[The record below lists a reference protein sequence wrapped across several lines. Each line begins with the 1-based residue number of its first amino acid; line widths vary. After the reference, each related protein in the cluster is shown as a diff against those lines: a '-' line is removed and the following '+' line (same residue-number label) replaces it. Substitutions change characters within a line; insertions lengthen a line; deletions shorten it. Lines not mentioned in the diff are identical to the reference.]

1 MSKIFRT
8 VVLAL
13 LICVMVLPY
22 ASAIV
27 PYTTYTYDI
36 DGEMMPSPH
45 AFVPDK
51 IIGSSDIA
59 LRDMP
64 EDEKAASKIGIGL
77 ATPLN
82 DPQDIVV
89 DADENIY
96 IADTKNNRIV
106 ILDTN
111 FQLIGVLDTFLN
123 EFGVPDALDQPNGVF
138 VTEDEIYVADTE
150 SNRVVIF
157 NRNDYSFSRIVPEP
171 KSQVFPEGHI
181 YKPVALSVDRAGR
194 IYVVSSTTH
203 YGIISMNN
211 DGGFNGFLGAQK
223 VKASAFD
230 VLWRQLMT
238 AEQRSYSEKF
248 VPTEYNNITIDS
260 TGFIYVTTSS
270 IDAAAQQNAMDS
282 KSRAADY
289 APVKKLNPLGEDVMA
304 RTGFYPPSG
313 EVTVNNFAT
322 PQNTIFGASKIIDV
336 ALGPNGMWSIVDEKR
351 QKIFTYDEQGK
362 LLFVFGDIGM
372 QVGNFQ
378 SISAI
383 AYKGNDL
390 LVLDDTFDSITLMKR
405 TEYGDI
411 IAGALQNHRDR
422 EYDKAVTFWQDILQR
437 NSNFDMSYVGIGDSL
452 YRERKYT
459 EAMETY
465 TYAYATEDYSNC
477 FKNIRKQWV
486 EKWILLVPIVIIIV
500 CVACSKF
507 LGYAAKVNKAGQV
520 IKEKRT
526 FKEAFLYAFHVI
538 FHPFDGFWDLKH
550 ERRGNLKAA
559 LFIVLLT
566 ILGFIYNSL
575 GKSYIFNP
583 NMEGNG
589 ILMEV
594 LAVILPYVLWCVANW
609 CLTTLF
615 DGEGSLKDIFIATGY
630 ALLPM
635 PIMLVP
641 ATMLTNC
648 LALDEG
654 GIITLLVSVGYVWA
668 GFLIFFGTMV
678 THDYSLGK
686 NVLTVIGT
694 IVAMAVIMFIAVLFS
709 GLITKM
715 FSFVYNIYIELSY
728 RM

>member
-1 MSKIFRT
+1 M
-8 VVLAL
+8 L
-13 LICVMVLPY
+13 LVCIMLMPC

-36 DGEMMPSPH
+36 DGGMMPSPH

-51 IIGSSDIA
+51 IVASSDIE

-64 EDEKAASKIGIGL
+64 EDEKKAAKIGIGL
-77 ATPLN
+77 ETPLN
-82 DPQDIVV
+82 DPQDIFV
-89 DADENIY
+89 DVDENVY

-111 FQLIGVLDTFLN
+111 FELIGVLDSFLN
-123 EFGVPDALDQPNGVF
+123 EYGVPDALEQPNGIY

-150 SNRVVIF
+150 SNRIVVF
-157 NRNDYSFSRIVPEP
+157 ERSDFSFSRIIPEP

-181 YKPVALSVDRAGR
+181 YKPVALSVDKAGR

-230 VLWRQLMT
+230 VIWRQLMT
-238 AEQRSYSEKF
+238 SEQRSYSEKF

-260 TGFIYVTTSS
+260 SGFIYVTTSS
-270 IDAAAQQNAMDS
+270 IDATAQQNAMNT
-282 KSRAADY
+282 KSRSADY
-289 APVKKLNPLGEDVMA
+289 APVKKLNPLGEDVMM

-313 EVTVNNFAT
+313 EVTVNQYET
-322 PQNTIFGASKIIDV
+322 PENSISGASKIIDV
-336 ALGPNGMWSIVDEKR
+336 ALGPNGMWSIVDSKR

-362 LLFVFGDIGM
+362 LLFIFGDIGM

-378 SISAI
+378 SIAAI

-390 LVLDDTFDSITLMKR
+390 LVLDDTFNSITVMKR

-411 IAGALQNHRDR
+411 IAGALQNQRDR
-422 EYDKAVTFWQDILQR
+422 NYDKAVEYWEDILQR
-437 NSNFDMSYVGIGDSL
+437 NANFDMAYVGIGDSL

-459 EAMETY
+459 EAMKTY

-477 FKNIRKQWV
+477 FKNIRKQWI
-486 EKWILLVPIVIIIV
+486 EKWILLIPIVIIAV
-500 CVACSKF
+500 CLVCSKF
-507 LGYAAKVNKAGQV
+507 MKYAAKVNKAGQV
-520 IKEKRT
+520 MKEKRT

-559 LFIVLLT
+559 LAIVAIT
-566 ILGFIYNSL
+566 ILAFIYNSL
-575 GKSYIFNP
+575 GQSYIFNP
-583 NMEGNG
+583 DMEGNG
-589 ILMEV
+589 IFMEI
-594 LAVILPYVLWCVANW
+594 LSVILPYVLWCVGNW

-615 DGEGSLKDIFIATGY
+615 DGEGSLKDIFTATGY
-630 ALLPM
+630 ALLPL
-635 PIMLVP
+635 PILLVP
-641 ATMLTNC
+641 ATIMTNF
-648 LALDEG
+648 LALEEG
-654 GIITLLVSVGYVWA
+654 GIITLLVAVGYIWA

-678 THDYSLGK
+678 THDYTLGK
-686 NVLTVIGT
+686 NILTVIGT
-694 IVAMAVIMFIAVLFS
+694 IIAMAVIMFIAVLFS

>member
-1 MSKIFRT
+1 MKKTFSKI
-8 VVLAL
+8 VLML
-13 LICVMVLPY
+13 LVCMMLIPY

-36 DGEMMPSPH
+36 DGKIMPSPH
-45 AFVPDK
+45 AFVPD
-51 IIGSSDIA
+51 IIVGASDVE

-64 EDEKAASKIGIGL
+64 EDPRKAAKIGVGL
-77 ATPLN
+77 ATPFN

-111 FQLIGVLDTFLN
+111 YKLIGVLDTFLN
-123 EFGVPDALDQPNGVF
+123 EYGVPDSLEQPNGLF

-157 NRNDYSFSRIVPEP
+157 NREDFSFSRIVPEP

-181 YKPVALSVDRAGR
+181 YKPVALSVDNAGR

-238 AEQRSYSEKF
+238 SEQRSYSEKF

-260 TGFIYVTTSS
+260 SGFIYVTTSS
-270 IDAAAQQNAMDS
+270 IDASAQQNAMTS
-282 KSRAADY
+282 KSRSADY
-289 APVKKLNPLGEDVMA
+289 APVKKLNPRGEDVMS

-322 PQNTIFGASKIIDV
+322 PENNIAGASKIIDV

-351 QKIFTYDEQGK
+351 QKIFTYDEQGN
-362 LLFVFGDIGM
+362 LLFIFGDIGM
-372 QVGNFQ
+372 QIGNFQ

-383 AYKGNDL
+383 TYKGKDL
-390 LVLDDTFDSITLMKR
+390 LILDDTFDSITVMKR

-411 IAGALQNHRDR
+411 IAGALQNQRDR

-437 NSNFDMSYVGIGDSL
+437 NTNFDMSYVGIGDSL

-465 TYAYATEDYSNC
+465 TYAYAVEDYSKC
-477 FKNIRKQWV
+477 FKNVRKQWI
-486 EKWILLVPIVIIIV
+486 EQWIVLIPIVLIVV

-507 LGYAAKVNKAGQV
+507 LKYAAKVNKAGQV

-526 FKEAFLYAFHVI
+526 FKEAFLYGFHVI

-550 ERRGNLKAA
+550 EKRGNLSGA
-559 LFIVLLT
+559 LA
-566 ILGFIYNSL
+566 ILAFALIGFIYQSL
-575 GKSYIFNP
+575 GRSYIANP
-583 NMEGNG
+583 YMKGNG

-594 LAVILPYVLWCVANW
+594 LSVLLPYVLWCVANW
-609 CLTTLF
+609 ALTTLF
-615 DGEGSLKDIFIATGY
+615 DGEGSMRDIFIATGY
-630 ALLPM
+630 ALLPL
-635 PIMLVP
+635 PLLIIP
-641 ATMLTNC
+641 ATIFTNF
-648 LALDEG
+648 LGQDEM
-654 GIITLLVSVGYVWA
+654 GIYTLLVSIGFVWA

-686 NVLTVIGT
+686 NILTVLGT
-694 IVAMAVIMFIAVLFS
+694 IVAMAFIMFMGILFS
-709 GLITKM
+709 GLVTKI

>member
-1 MSKIFRT
+1 MKTFQRI
-8 VVLAL
+8 VLML
-13 LICVMVLPY
+13 LVCIMLMPC

-36 DGEMMPSPH
+36 DGDMMPSPH

-51 IIGSSDIA
+51 IVASSDIE

-64 EDEKAASKIGIGL
+64 EDEKKAAKIGIGL
-77 ATPLN
+77 ETPLN
-82 DPQDIVV
+82 SPQDIFV
-89 DADENIY
+89 DVDENVY

-111 FQLIGVLDTFLN
+111 FKLIGVLDSFLN
-123 EFGVPDALDQPNGVF
+123 EYGVPDALEQPNGIY

-150 SNRVVIF
+150 SNRIVVF
-157 NRNDYSFSRIVPEP
+157 DRSDFSFSRIIPEP

-181 YKPVALSVDRAGR
+181 YKPVALSVDKAGR

-230 VLWRQLMT
+230 VIWRQLMT
-238 AEQRSYSEKF
+238 SEQRSYSEKF

-260 TGFIYVTTSS
+260 SGFIYVTTSS
-270 IDAAAQQNAMDS
+270 IDATAQQNAITT
-282 KSRAADY
+282 KSRSADY
-289 APVKKLNPLGEDVMA
+289 APVKKLNPLGEDVMM

-313 EVTVNNFAT
+313 EVTVNQYET
-322 PQNTIFGASKIIDV
+322 PENSISGASKIIDV
-336 ALGPNGMWSIVDEKR
+336 ALGPNGMWSIVDSKR

-362 LLFVFGDIGM
+362 LLFIFGDIGM

-378 SISAI
+378 SIAAI

-390 LVLDDTFDSITLMKR
+390 IVLDDTFNSITVMKR

-411 IAGALQNHRDR
+411 IAGALQNQRDR
-422 EYDKAVTFWQDILQR
+422 NYDKAVEYWEDILQR
-437 NSNFDMSYVGIGDSL
+437 NANFDMAYVGIGDSL

-459 EAMETY
+459 EAMKTY

-477 FKNIRKQWV
+477 FKNIRKQWI
-486 EKWILLVPIVIIIV
+486 EKWILLIPIVVIAV
-500 CVACSKF
+500 CLVCSKF
-507 LGYAAKVNKAGQV
+507 MKYANKVNKAGQV
-520 IKEKRT
+520 MKEKRT

-559 LFIVLLT
+559 LAIVAIT
-566 ILGFIYNSL
+566 ILAFIYNSL
-575 GKSYIFNP
+575 GQSYIFNP
-583 NMEGNG
+583 DMEGNG
-589 ILMEV
+589 IFMEI
-594 LAVILPYVLWCVANW
+594 LSVILPYVLWCVGNW

-615 DGEGSLKDIFIATGY
+615 DGEGSLKDIFTATGY
-630 ALLPM
+630 ALLPL
-635 PIMLVP
+635 PILLVP
-641 ATMLTNC
+641 ATIMTNF
-648 LALDEG
+648 LALEEG
-654 GIITLLVSVGYVWA
+654 GIITLLVAVGYIWA

-678 THDYSLGK
+678 THDYTLGK
-686 NVLTVIGT
+686 NILTVIGT
-694 IVAMAVIMFIAVLFS
+694 IIAMAVIMFIAVLFS

>member
-1 MSKIFRT
+1 M
-8 VVLAL
+8 L
-13 LICVMVLPY
+13 LVCIMLMPC

-36 DGEMMPSPH
+36 DGDMMPSPH

-51 IIGSSDIA
+51 IVASSDIE

-64 EDEKAASKIGIGL
+64 EDEKKASKIGIGL
-77 ATPLN
+77 ETPLN
-82 DPQDIVV
+82 DPQDIFV
-89 DADENIY
+89 DVDENVY

-111 FQLIGVLDTFLN
+111 FKLIGVLDSFLN
-123 EFGVPDALDQPNGVF
+123 EYGVPDALEQPNGIY

-150 SNRVVIF
+150 SNRIVVF
-157 NRNDYSFSRIVPEP
+157 ERSDFSFSRIIPEP

-181 YKPVALSVDRAGR
+181 YKPVALSVDKAGR

-203 YGIISMNN
+203 YGIISMNS

-230 VLWRQLMT
+230 VIWRQLMT
-238 AEQRSYSEKF
+238 SEQRSYSEKF

-260 TGFIYVTTSS
+260 SGFIYVTTSS
-270 IDAAAQQNAMDS
+270 IDATAQQNAMDT
-282 KSRAADY
+282 KSRSADY
-289 APVKKLNPLGEDVMA
+289 APVKKLNPLGEDVMM

-313 EVTVNNFAT
+313 EVTVNQYET
-322 PQNTIFGASKIIDV
+322 PENSISGASKIIDV
-336 ALGPNGMWSIVDEKR
+336 ALGPNGMWSIVDSKR

-362 LLFVFGDIGM
+362 LLFIFGDIGM

-390 LVLDDTFDSITLMKR
+390 LVLDDTFNSITVMKR

-411 IAGALQNHRDR
+411 IAGALQNQRDR
-422 EYDKAVTFWQDILQR
+422 NYDKAVEYWEDILQR
-437 NSNFDMSYVGIGDSL
+437 NANFDMAYVGIGDSL

-459 EAMETY
+459 EAMKTY

-477 FKNIRKQWV
+477 FKNIRKQWI
-486 EKWILLVPIVIIIV
+486 EKWILLIPIVIIAV
-500 CVACSKF
+500 CLVCSKF
-507 LGYAAKVNKAGQV
+507 MKYANKVNKAGQV
-520 IKEKRT
+520 MKEKRT

-559 LFIVLLT
+559 LAIVAIT
-566 ILGFIYNSL
+566 ILAFIYNSL
-575 GKSYIFNP
+575 GQSYIFNP
-583 NMEGNG
+583 DMEGNG
-589 ILMEV
+589 IFMEI
-594 LAVILPYVLWCVANW
+594 LSVILPYVLWCVGNW

-615 DGEGSLKDIFIATGY
+615 DGEGSLKDIFTATGY
-630 ALLPM
+630 ALLPL
-635 PIMLVP
+635 PILLVP
-641 ATMLTNC
+641 ATIMTNF
-648 LALDEG
+648 LALEEG
-654 GIITLLVSVGYVWA
+654 GIITLLVAVGYIWT

-678 THDYSLGK
+678 THDYTLGK
-686 NVLTVIGT
+686 NILTVIGT
-694 IVAMAVIMFIAVLFS
+694 IIAMAVIMFIAVLFS

>member
-1 MSKIFRT
+1 M
-8 VVLAL
+8 L
-13 LICVMVLPY
+13 LVCIMLMPCV
-22 ASAIV
+22 SAVV

-36 DGEMMPSPH
+36 DGDIMPSPH

-51 IIGSSDIA
+51 IVTSSDVE
-59 LRDMP
+59 LRDLP
-64 EDEKAASKIGIGL
+64 EDEKKAAKIGIGL
-77 ATPLN
+77 ETPLN
-82 DPQDIVV
+82 DPQDIFV

-111 FQLIGVLDTFLN
+111 FKLIGVLDSFLN
-123 EFGVPDALDQPNGVF
+123 EYGVPDALEQPNGVF
-138 VTEDEIYVADTE
+138 VTEEEIYVADTE
-150 SNRVVIF
+150 SNRIVVF
-157 NRNDYSFSRIVPEP
+157 DRADFSFSRVVPEP

-181 YKPVALSVDRAGR
+181 YKPVALSVDKAGR

-230 VLWRQLMT
+230 VIWRQLMT
-238 AEQRSYSEKF
+238 SEQRAYSEKF

-260 TGFIYVTTSS
+260 SGFIYVTTSS
-270 IDAAAQQNAMDS
+270 IDAAAQQAAMDS
-282 KSRAADY
+282 KSRSADY
-289 APVKKLNPLGEDVMA
+289 APVKKLNPLGEDVMM

-313 EVTVNNFAT
+313 EVTVNQYAT
-322 PQNTIFGASKIIDV
+322 PENNISGASKIIDV

-362 LLFVFGDIGM
+362 LLFIFGDIGM

-390 LVLDDTFDSITLMKR
+390 LVLDDTFDSITVMKR

-411 IAGALQNHRDR
+411 IAGALQNQRDR
-422 EYDKAVTFWQDILQR
+422 NYDKAVEYWQDILQR
-437 NSNFDMSYVGIGDSL
+437 NANFDMAYVGIGDSL

-459 EAMETY
+459 EAMKTY

-477 FKNIRKQWV
+477 FKNIRKQWI
-486 EKWILLVPIVIIIV
+486 EKWIILIPIVIIVV
-500 CVACSKF
+500 CLACSKF
-507 LGYAAKVNKAGQV
+507 MGYANKVNKAGQV
-520 IKEKRT
+520 MKEKRT

-559 LFIVLLT
+559 LAIVGIT
-566 ILGFIYNSL
+566 ILAFIYNSL
-575 GKSYIFNP
+575 GQSYIFNP
-583 NMEGNG
+583 NMDGNG
-589 ILMEV
+589 IMMEI
-594 LAVILPYVLWCVANW
+594 LSVILPYVLWCVGNW

-615 DGEGSLKDIFIATGY
+615 DGEGSLKDIFTATGY
-630 ALLPM
+630 AVLPL
-635 PIMLVP
+635 PIMLIP
-641 ATMLTNC
+641 ATIMTNF
-648 LALDEG
+648 LALEEG
-654 GIITLLVSVGYVWA
+654 GIITLLVAIGYIWT

-678 THDYSLGK
+678 THDYTLGK